1 MQAIRLTKF
10 ILTALAAAAALSQ
23 RAAGA
28 DAEPN
33 EATNAPTWAVEI
45 KAESGPGIMPALRAH
60 VTDGAR
66 RFAFLVPAGYRLEKS
81 QPKRATL
88 VSADYSRMLI
98 FEIREAPPGGAP
110 SLSSAACRAT
120 LTREHPGAK
129 IQHEFQ
135 LSADCRQGPAFD
147 AQWVAAGGVP
157 RSGRVAFIPA
167 EVGVLEFSLVSS
179 SAQLGAGWDEFNTLL
194 LTFRASDK
202 HGNLV
207 ITPLSDKL

>member
-1 MQAIRLTKF
+1 M
-10 ILTALAAAAALSQ
+10 AALSQ

-28 DAEPN
+28 EAEQS
-33 EATNAPTWAVEI
+33 ETNAPTWAVVI

-66 RFAFLVPAGYRLEKS
+66 RYAFLVPAGYRLEKS
-81 QPKRATL
+81 VPRRATL

-98 FEIREAPPGGAP
+98 FEIRETTPGGAA
-110 SLSSAACRAT
+110 SASSAACRSVLAKQY
-120 LTREHPGAK
+120 PGAK
-129 IQHEFQ
+129 VQHEFL

-147 AQWVAAGGVP
+147 AQWLAAGGVP

-167 EVGVLEFSLVSS
+167 EAGLLEFSLVSS
-179 SAQLGAGWDEFNTLL
+179 PAQLGAGRDEFNTML

-202 HGNLV
+202 QGNLV
-207 ITPLSDKL
+207 ITPLSDKF